1 MAEYT
6 DVQPLKMAEA
16 ISIRPLTG
24 DDIPALCARIAEHQD
39 YHRALEPQWPAG
51 TDMAADYLAY
61 LQAECAE
68 HAGRIFLA
76 VDDRTIAGFIC
87 IVTDTRG
94 APDDPARHAFV
105 HDLFVARGYR
115 RRRIATMLMKAAEA
129 FAGSHGVIEVRL
141 AVLERNQ
148 DARAFYA
155 ALGFRDYARILTRS
169 GRRDSAGPRC

>member
-1 MAEYT
+1 MP
-6 DVQPLKMAEA
+6 DVIA
-16 ISIRPLTG
+16 IRPLTG
-24 DDIPALCARIAEHQD
+24 DDLPVLCARIADHQD

-51 TDMAADYLAY
+51 KDMAADYLAY

-76 VDDRTIAGFIC
+76 VDDRTIAGFVC
-87 IVTDTRG
+87 IVTDRRG

-105 HDLFVARGYR
+105 HDLFVAREYR
-115 RRRIATMLMKAAEA
+115 RRRIATMLIEAAEA
-129 FAGSHGVIEVRL
+129 FARSHGVTEVRL

-155 ALGFRDYARILTRS
+155 ALGFRDYVRVLTKS
-169 GRRDSAGPRC
+169 VRR